1 MAGAQA
7 HVGGSGTVGSTT
19 DRLNSQPL
27 ASNRNHRIVTVSL
40 RPSSCLLLDVGVTAI
55 RS

>member
-27 ASNRNHRIVTVSL
+27 SSNHRIVTVSL

-55 RS
+55 LS